1 MSETDQFLHTCK
13 AVPLAAF
20 GSPWPDQCP
29 ISDIFDFGQ
38 CSLAASAENSFRP
51 RVQATKSRCGK
62 GRHNEH

>member
-38 CSLAASAENSFRP
+38 CSLAASAENFFPSACP
-51 RVQATKSRCGK
+51 G
-62 GRHNEH
+62 NEVAMRERTAQ